1 MSAVTLAYS
10 IDLEKLWAPISPE
23 QPAGESLSYEGTY
36 DRIQAARREDD
47 PRLSQGIYTT
57 DLKRADWETVERICL
72 EALGSRSKDLRIA
85 GWFLEAAGQLRGFT
99 GVGEGL
105 NLITGLCEKFW
116 ADLYPKLEGDNLED
130 RVAPFEWINEKLTL
144 KLKQISITQPHGID
158 VALYSFV
165 DWESACHLANLAS
178 KDAGLIQ
185 QAQAQGKPTLTSFQA
200 SVLATDISYYVTL
213 FAELNLTLD
222 GLAAL
227 EKLLDERCGRQSP
240 SLHQFREAIESVQQ
254 LIAEILRS
262 SQQGLIGA
270 EEDPETH
277 LDASFSEQESESLS
291 GGAIRSRAQAYHM
304 LAEAADYLIRTEP
317 HSPVPYLVKRA
328 VDWGN
333 MDLFEVFKQIIRNDT
348 EMEEID
354 KLLRLSKKEG
364 G

>member
-1 MSAVTLAYS
+1 MSAVTLPAS
-10 IDLEKLWAPISPE
+10 IDLEKLLSPISPE

-57 DLKRADWETVERICL
+57 DLKRADWETDERICL
-72 EALGSRSKDLRIA
+72 EALGTRSKDLRIA
-85 GWFLEAAGQLRGFT
+85 GWFLEAALHLRGFT

-105 NLITGLCEKFW
+105 SLITGLCEKFW
-116 ADLYPKLEGDNLED
+116 ADLYPKLEGENLED
-130 RVAPFEWINEKLTL
+130 RVAPFEWINDKLAL
-144 KLKQISITQPHGID
+144 KLKQISLTSPHGID

-165 DWESACHLANLAS
+165 DWESACHLANLT
-178 KDAGLIQ
+178 Q
-185 QAQAQGKPTLTSFQA
+185 EAQAQGKPTLTSFQA
-200 SVLATDISYYVTL
+200 SVMATDVSFYVAL
-213 FAELNLTLD
+213 FGELNLTL
-222 GLAAL
+222 GALAAL
-227 EKLLDERCGRQSP
+227 EQLLDERCGRQSP
-240 SLHQFREAIESVQQ
+240 SLHQFREALESVQQ

-270 EEDPETH
+270 DEDPETH
-277 LDASFSEQESESLS
+277 LDASFPEQELEAPA
-291 GGAIRSRAQAYHM
+291 GGSIRSRAQAYQM

-354 KLLRLSKKEG
+354 KLLRLSKREG